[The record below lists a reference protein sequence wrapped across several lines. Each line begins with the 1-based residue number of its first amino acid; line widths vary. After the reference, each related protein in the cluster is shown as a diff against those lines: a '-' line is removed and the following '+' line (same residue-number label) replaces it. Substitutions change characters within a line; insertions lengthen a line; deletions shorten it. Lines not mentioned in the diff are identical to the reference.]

1 MVKLAFKAID
11 GFAKNPPPDMLA
23 VLLYGPD
30 EGLIRE
36 RMNLLTRHVVPD
48 AQDPFGVVEFSAG
61 DLDDN
66 PARLLDEAQSISM
79 LGGRRVVR
87 LRDAD
92 DKIANAVKSALEALR
107 AGDNLVLVSAG
118 ELPPRSALRQM
129 FEAAPNAAAL
139 PCYVEDERDIARV
152 LKDGL
157 KDAGY
162 NMPSDA
168 LVYMAA
174 NVVGD
179 RGVARS
185 EIDKL
190 VTYMGANR
198 NITLDDVMACVGSS
212 AALSLDDLSKHVA
225 SGLYAE
231 ADRILTFV
239 LSEGVPAVTV
249 LRTLQNYFTRLS
261 VTRARIDRGE
271 NVEVAMKRLRPEV
284 FWKHKAAFQSQVAGW
299 SMEQLQQALA
309 LLMSVEAKCKQTGS
323 DPNIL
328 CGRAVLSL
336 AQTAARSLRRRA

>member
-23 VLLYGPD
+23 VLVYGPD

-36 RMNLLTRHVVPD
+36 RMNLLTRHVVQD
-48 AQDPFGVVEFSAG
+48 ANDPFGVVEFAAD
-61 DLDDN
+61 DLGDN
-66 PARLLDEAQSISM
+66 PSRLLDEALSISM

-92 DKIANAVKSALEALR
+92 DKAVNAIRAALEALR

-118 ELPPRSALRQM
+118 ELPPRSGLRQL
-129 FEAAPNAAAL
+129 FESAPNAAAL

-185 EIDKL
+185 EIQKL
-190 VTYMGANR
+190 ITYMGGNR
-198 NITLDDVMACVGSS
+198 NITIDDVMACVGAS

-225 SGLYAE
+225 SGMYAE
-231 ADRILTFV
+231 ADRILSFV

-261 VTRARIDRGE
+261 VTRARVDRGE
-271 NVEVAMKRLRPEV
+271 NIEVAMKKLRPEV
-284 FWKHKAAFQSQVAGW
+284 FWKHKAAFEAQVTGW

-309 LLMSVEAKCKQTGS
+309 LLMSVEAKCKQTGA
-323 DPNIL
+323 DPNII
-328 CGRAVLSL
+328 CGRAILSL
-336 AQTAARSLRRRA
+336 AQTGARSLRRRA

>member
-23 VLLYGPD
+23 VLVYGPD

-36 RMNLLTRHVVPD
+36 RLNLLTRHVVPD
-48 AQDPFGVVEFSAG
+48 ANDPFGVVEFSSDELG
-61 DLDDN
+61 DS
-66 PARLLDEAQSISM
+66 PSRLLDEAQSISM
-79 LGGRRVVR
+79 MGGRRVVR

-92 DKIANAVKSALEALR
+92 DKNLNAIKTAITALR
-107 AGDNLVLVSAG
+107 DGDNLVLVSAG
-118 ELPPRSALRQM
+118 ELPPRSGLRQF
-129 FEAAPNAAAL
+129 FESAPNAAAL

-157 KDAGY
+157 RDAGY

-185 EIDKL
+185 EIEKL

-198 NITLDDVMACVGSS
+198 NITIDDVIACVGSS
-212 AALSLDDLSKHVA
+212 AALSLDDLSKNVA
-225 SGLYAE
+225 SGIYAE

-261 VTRARIDRGE
+261 ITRARTDRGDNIE
-271 NVEVAMKRLRPEV
+271 IAMKKLRPEV
-284 FWKHKAAFQSQVAGW
+284 FWKHKAAFQAQVTGW
-299 SMEQLQQALA
+299 SAESLQQALT

-328 CGRAVLSL
+328 CGRAILSL
-336 AQTAARSLRRRA
+336 AQTGARSLRRRA